1 MKAGKGIFTESIH
14 RVPYAAAIINQE
26 YFVIYANRTF
36 TNLLNLPSG
45 CYPINAREVLS
56 DLKLGLIPENQVLSP
71 QEITIPRSS
80 KKYEMF
86 IRLLDILENGE
97 HHYLIYI
104 KNRHPVKEQSLLQ
117 RSNPFITKEEIHVES
132 LLPEF
137 NTLIGQDTRFKLA
150 LVIAQRAAKSDLP
163 VLIHG
168 ESGTGK
174 ENLARAIHQSSL
186 RNERPLMDIN
196 CAAIPDTLIESEFFG
211 YEKGAFT
218 GANTGGRTGYF
229 DQANKGTI
237 FLDEI
242 GDTSLMAQAKLLR
255 VLEDGCF
262 KRVGGSQNI
271 KVDVRVISA
280 TNKDLTKLITENK
293 FREDL
298 FYRLNAVVI
307 YVPPLRERPKDIRL
321 LIDRFLKSL
330 PDKKKRDLQI
340 LPSTMDILLAYH
352 WPGNVRELKGVVN
365 YAANMT
371 RDSTIPPSSLP
382 SFFFSET
389 PASNDYD
396 VPSISLLR
404 NETYNLAKVVDLF
417 EKNFIKNVLATA
429 SSKTEAIKTLK
440 ISRRAFYLK
449 LNKFNLK

>member
-1 MKAGKGIFTESIH
+1 MKAEKEILTEIVHSM
-14 RVPYAAAIINQE
+14 PCAAAIINQE
-26 YFVIYANRTF
+26 YFVIYANRAF
-36 TNLLNLPSG
+36 AKLLNLPADCHSVNVRG
-45 CYPINAREVLS
+45 VLS
-56 DLKLGLIPENQVLSP
+56 DLRLGLIPENQVLSP
-71 QEITIPRSS
+71 QEITIPRSN
-80 KKYEMF
+80 KKCEMF
-86 IRLLDILENGE
+86 IHLLDVLENGD
-97 HHYLIYI
+97 HHYIIYM
-104 KNRHPVKEQSLLQ
+104 NNQHQGKEQSLMQ
-117 RSNPFITKEEIHVES
+117 RTNPFITKEEIHVES

-137 NTLIGQDTRFKLA
+137 NTLIGKDTRFKMA
-150 LVIAQRAAKSDLP
+150 LVIAQRAAQIDLP

-174 ENLARAIHQSSL
+174 EIIARAIHQSSP
-186 RNERPLMDIN
+186 RNKQTMMDIN
-196 CAAIPDTLIESEFFG
+196 CAAIPDTLVESEFFG

-218 GANTGGRTGYF
+218 GANTNGRTGYF

-280 TNKDLTKLITENK
+280 TNKDLAKLITENK

-307 YVPPLRERPKDIRL
+307 YLPPLRKRPKDIRL
-321 LIDRFLKSL
+321 LIDHFLKSL

-340 LPSTMDILLAYH
+340 LPSTMDILLSYH

-371 RDSTIPPSSLP
+371 RGSTISPGSLP
-382 SFFFSET
+382 SFFFPET

-396 VPSISLLR
+396 VPSTSLLR
-404 NETYNLAKVVDLF
+404 DETYNLTKVVDLF

-429 SSKTEAIKTLK
+429 GSKTEAIKTLK

-449 LNKFNLK
+449 LHKYNLE